1 MASFGI
7 MSSPF
12 AKELAMDKIL
22 VKILAL
28 FDVTPIVLLTEDED
42 YVWEAEIA
50 HELWGCDC
58 LACRQSV
65 RRGGWLADRSE

>member
-1 MASFGI
+1 
-7 MSSPF
+7 
-12 AKELAMDKIL
+12 MDKII

-28 FDVTPIVLLTEDED
+28 FDVQLIVLLTEDED
-42 YVWEAEIA
+42 YMWESEIA

-65 RRGGWLADRSE
+65 RQGGFLADRSEK